1 MVTELGSDAPSM
13 ARGALANVS
22 GALLT
27 TSLSFGLVLLITH
40 VVSKGQFGLFTF
52 AATIIL
58 IAQVPALLGL
68 DTGAVRFVALG
79 AAAEDEDAARGS
91 LQTALLIACAASA
104 TLTGILLLIAPW
116 LAHSFLHDPTGLHGP
131 QATHLIR
138 TVSFSLPALAL
149 GRVVIAGLQGLGV
162 MRYSAALNPVAAAVN
177 LFAAVPFLAAGLGVS
192 GLAWASVISA
202 WGTLLIGLAL
212 LLEVHPTAL
221 RPAPAHWR
229 FARVLRFSV
238 PQTLTTMLLNAIL
251 WTDILLLSH
260 FRPAA
265 DVANYRIAQQLLSPA
280 QTISTSTGQMFAPR
294 IAAEDARGDRGT
306 LGLMLKRVT
315 YWNIALSLPVFAV
328 LLLLP
333 EPLLGLFGVRYEVGA
348 TALAILAAGQLFNAA
363 TGPLGQVINMS
374 GRPYITMANN
384 AAVAALNIAGCLILI
399 PRYGMTGAAISTTG
413 AITLVNTLKL
423 VQVRMI
429 FGINPFRRDSLL
441 ALVAAVLAALAVSPL
456 IAVWPG
462 SSALLEVL
470 VLGTLLLVVYLGL
483 FWLIAAG
490 SEERALIRRRRSRR
504 RGGAKVAVEP
514 PAAAPAV
521 EVKPR
526 TLPLPPPPPVPARKG

>member
-1 MVTELGSDAPSM
+1 MSTARGRMVTELGSDAPSM

-40 VVSKGQFGLFTF
+40 VVNKGQFGLFTF
-52 AATIIL
+52 ASTIIL

-79 AAAEDEDAARGS
+79 AAADEEGVARGS
-91 LQTALLIACAASA
+91 LQTSLLIASVASA
-104 TLTGILLLIAPW
+104 TLTGILLLLAPW
-116 LAHSFLHDPTGLHGP
+116 LAQSFLHDPNGAHGA

-138 TVSFSLPALAL
+138 IVSLSLPALAL
-149 GRVVIAGLQGLGV
+149 GRVVIAGLQGLGI
-162 MRYSAALNPVAAAVN
+162 MRYSAWLNPIAALVNIVAAAP
-177 LFAAVPFLAAGLGVS
+177 LLAAGLGVR
-192 GLAWASVISA
+192 GLAYASLITA

-221 RPAPAHWR
+221 RPAPAHWA
-229 FARVLRFSV
+229 FGRVLRFSL

-260 FRPAA
+260 FRPSA

-294 IAAEDARGDRGT
+294 IAAEDARGDRAM
-306 LGLMLKRVT
+306 LGMMLKRVT

-333 EPLLGLFGVRYEVGA
+333 RPLLGLFGHRYEQGA
-348 TALAILAAGQLFNAA
+348 TALAILAGGQLFNAA

-384 AAVAALNIAGCLILI
+384 AAVAALNVVGCLILI
-399 PRYGMTGAAISTTG
+399 PKHGMIGAAISTTG
-413 AITLVNTLKL
+413 AVTLVNVIKL

-429 FGINPFRRDSLL
+429 FGINPFRAHAVRSV
-441 ALVAAVLAALAVSPL
+441 AAAVLAALVVGPIAAIWPWSSP
-456 IAVWPG
+456 I
-462 SSALLEVL
+462 LEVGAL
-470 VLGTLLLVVYLGL
+470 APLLLVVYLWL
-483 FWLIAAG
+483 FWTFAAG
-490 SEERALIRRRRSRR
+490 TEERALMRRRRR
-504 RGGAKVAVEP
+504 RGGP
-514 PAAAPAV
+514 S
-521 EVKPR
+521 
-526 TLPLPPPPPVPARKG
+526 LL